1 MPTTDTL
8 DPVENFEAVGLR
20 PAEEV
25 GAAWVGRRH
34 DAAAELPDG
43 RLVLADLGDGE
54 VRLSVTTA
62 SGVIF
67 TEARFGDDPIG
78 WSLFGASVRAI
89 LAGAR

>member
-1 MPTTDTL
+1 MTDTAT
-8 DPVENFEAVGLR
+8 VIENFADAGLL
-20 PAEEV
+20 PADEV
-25 GAAWVGRRH
+25 GAPWVGRRH
-34 DAAAELPDG
+34 EAAAELPDG

-54 VRLSVTTA
+54 VRLSVTSA

-78 WSLFGASVRAI
+78 WSLFGASARAI